1 MITPHTDP
9 RDGAVRHRRRAD
21 SPLND
26 HDHTVSFIRSFTV
39 ASSPAPH
46 LGFLSTSQSQ
56 PSSSKN
62 KSNHH
67 HHLLLLLLHPFCK
80 QTTLILNTISTSSTM
95 RSKFKDEHPFEKRKA
110 EAERIVSTFFRH
122 LSPPQPLHHQHQTDL
137 SVPSSAK
144 STLTASPSSAK
155 RWKNPTS
162 QPSTRKSILSR
173 LTSPWVSSFM
183 LFASASS
190 LARRRRFSSSSM
202 RSYLLLLR

>member
-56 PSSSKN
+56 PSSIKN
-62 KSNHH
+62 KSNH
-67 HHLLLLLLHPFCK
+67 LLHPFCK
-80 QTTLILNTISTSSTM
+80 QTTLIHNTTTSTSSIM